1 MEELAPGGP
10 GVTRRRLFG
19 QPAVFVNGNLFL
31 GTFGEHVFVRLAGP
45 DRARA
50 RSEGGMRPFEPMP
63 GRAMAEYFV
72 LPDTLLNDRRNA
84 SEWVRRGLA
93 YVRTLPPKGPPASPG
108 GRGRRSASPR
118 AR

>member
-1 MEELAPGGP
+1 
-10 GVTRRRLFG
+10 
-19 QPAVFVNGNLFL
+19 
-31 GTFGEHVFVRLAGP
+31 
-45 DRARA
+45 
-50 RSEGGMRPFEPMP
+50 
-63 GRAMAEYFV
+63 MAEYFV

-93 YVRTLPPKGPPASPG
+93 YVRTLPPKGPPASPA